1 VRSELEKILNS
12 GKMTNKTIVVGGISQ
27 YVNGTVHE
35 EYSFYRGGID
45 VRYLIRTREGEELP
59 SVLVL
64 EIGFKGTW
72 KKTPSSF
79 RREVSNNI
87 REELEDMARK
97 DDKLAK
103 ITFDNSQIVYFL
115 NGEVE
120 PVSTSLS
127 RWSGTSAA

>member
-1 VRSELEKILNS
+1 
-12 GKMTNKTIVVGGISQ
+12 MTNKIIVVGGIPQ
-27 YVNGTVHE
+27 YVNGIVHKE
-35 EYSFYRGGID
+35 HSLYRDGID
-45 VRYLIRTREGEELP
+45 IRYLTRTREGEEFP